1 MERIYNFKA
10 EYTKYIAEP
19 ALGESGV
26 GGAMAV
32 YGAFD
37 AIVRRSISTAQGLAV
52 CFNRSCVFVSPYV
65 SLPAVLMVMLV
76 AVCISVVGFLFLTLM
91 VEKAFSCAD

>member
-1 MERIYNFKA
+1 MERIYNFRA

-37 AIVRRSISTAQGLAV
+37 AIVSMALQKWVALWNGLHELAHL
-52 CFNRSCVFVSPYV
+52 V
-65 SLPAVLMVMLV
+65 SL
-76 AVCISVVGFLFLTLM
+76 FLFY
-91 VEKAFSCAD
+91 VH